1 VNKDMSG
8 ANASPIGR
16 SNKDMS
22 GANASPIGR
31 SNKDMSGANASPT
44 RSASAIAR
52 SLNRW
57 RSNKEITVFILIF
70 VLWWSPMAFSQA
82 QPPAPKPPEETP
94 LSPLAVPKDY
104 HYNGRGR
111 RDPFVNPIPKPAVS
125 APNVPGG
132 LRAPEC
138 PQSQG
143 LKGVLIGQ
151 ASIVGVVTSR
161 EPSMNVAI
169 IGAPGGKTYFAHIGD
184 SLCDGVV
191 KSIKLDVV
199 TFMPSVPPDADQK
212 GVREIERK
220 VRPTP

>member
-16 SNKDMS
+16 SNIVM
-22 GANASPIGR
+22 
-31 SNKDMSGANASPT
+31 
-44 RSASAIAR
+44 
-52 SLNRW
+52 
-57 RSNKEITVFILIF
+57 TVLIF
-70 VLWWSPMAFSQA
+70 IIVLLSSPLAFSQA

-94 LSPLAVPKDY
+94 LSPLAVPKEY

-111 RDPFVNPIPKPAVS
+111 RDPFVNPIPKPAVN
-125 APNVPGG
+125 APNAVAG
-132 LRAPEC
+132 LRPPDC

-151 ASIVGVVTSR
+151 ASIAGVVTSR

-169 IGAPGGKTYFAHIGD
+169 ISAPGGKTYFAHIGD

-199 TFMPSVPPDADQK
+199 TFMPNVPSGADQK
-212 GVREIERK
+212 SIREVERK